1 MLRMI
6 SGLFAGLFRRGGQTP
21 TAVGEP
27 GGGRVLVVGSLDRE
41 SVGRAFAMIE
51 SHDLRVERILMNPID
66 FGDMSRWRGDVSG
79 VEGESLSDRLVLWG
93 AEVFRSAAVP
103 EGAVHFYA
111 EAACPEA
118 VVTLLV
124 AGSPD

>member
-6 SGLFAGLFRRGGQTP
+6 SGLLAGLFRRGRAP
-21 TAVGEP
+21 VPAVGEAP
-27 GGGRVLVVGSLDRE
+27 GSRVLVVGSLDRE

-51 SHDLRVERILMNPID
+51 SHDLRVERMLVNPID
-66 FGDMSRWRGDVSG
+66 FADMSRWRGDVSG
-79 VEGESLSDRLVLWG
+79 VEGESLSDRFVLWG

-111 EAACPEA
+111 SAACPEA